1 MNSQSRRR
9 GNVRVLPPQRDWPG
23 SEVPEPESRAHR
35 RVTALV
41 AIAAVTM
48 TVLYLGWRVLFTIDA
63 TSALLGIP
71 LLVLEFWA
79 FLSALMHAVVLWDLD
94 AIPPASRRESTDKR
108 VVVLIPTY
116 NEPPEVLMPTLL
128 GARGIRLADQVWVLD
143 DGTRDWVRD
152 ACDDLGLVWR
162 TRNEHEDAKA
172 GNINAALPDIDAD
185 LIVVL
190 DADHVASRDLL
201 SHTIGYFDDPRVALV
216 QTPQDFFNQESFEHD
231 VLGDRIIGEEDLFYR
246 AMAAGRNRWN
256 AAFWVGTGAVIR
268 LDALRS
274 IGGVATSSITEDI
287 QTTIALHRA
296 GWRTVHHNEVLARGL
311 AAADADQYLT
321 QRYRWGTGA
330 MQVLRNERF
339 MTRPGLTFAQRI
351 CYLSTLMGWWDSWR
365 ILALLLLP
373 PISLLL
379 ASFPFSTT
387 LTAFILFFGA
397 SFTLQQFAMW
407 RLTRRRST
415 PRRSMIFDA
424 IKLPATLRA
433 TLTIFSRRPR
443 RFEVTDKGRRGSE
456 RIQAR
461 VPLLLPAVLAVE
473 LAAIV
478 TFGITIVV
486 APTRLENPWIAA
498 LTVVWLLFNTY
509 IVIMAIRRIRDSR
522 FAGERRSSVR
532 LQVDGEGS
540 IGSVPVRI
548 QDLSLGGARLL
559 GGTVLPTRGIF
570 DLQIGHRS
578 LMVIVTRSEPGAD
591 GRTVTQVQFL
601 PGQELLAADVVSPLL
616 VASRPDGT
624 P

>member
-1 MNSQSRRR
+1 ME
-9 GNVRVLPPQRDWPG
+9 VLPPQRDWPG
-23 SEVPEPESRAHR
+23 SEIPEPESRTHR
-35 RVTALV
+35 RVTALI
-41 AIAAVTM
+41 AIAAITM

-71 LLVLEFWA
+71 LLILEVWA
-79 FLSALMHAVVLWDLD
+79 FISALMHGVVLWDLD
-94 AIPPASRRESTDKR
+94 AIPAAPRRETTDKR

-128 GARGIRLADQVWVLD
+128 GAKGVTLAAEVWVLD

-152 ACDDLGLVWR
+152 ACAELGLVWR
-162 TRNEHEDAKA
+162 TREEHEHAKA

-185 LIVVL
+185 LVAVL

-201 SHTIGYFDDPRVALV
+201 SHTIAYFDDPSVALV

-256 AAFWVGTGAVIR
+256 AAFWVGTGAIIR

-274 IGGVATSSITEDI
+274 IGGVATNSLTEDI
-287 QTTIALHRA
+287 QTTIVLHRH
-296 GWRTVHHNEVLARGL
+296 GWSTVHHNEVLARGL

-321 QRYRWGTGA
+321 QRFRWGTGA
-330 MQVLRNERF
+330 MQVLRHERF

-351 CYLSTLMGWWDSWR
+351 CYLSTLLGWWDSWR

-397 SFTLQQFAMW
+397 SFSLQQLAMW

-415 PRRSMIFDA
+415 PRRSMIFDT
-424 IKLPATLRA
+424 IKLPATLSA

-443 RFEVTDKGRRGSE
+443 RFQVTDKGRRGSE
-456 RIQAR
+456 RLQSR
-461 VPLLLPAVLAVE
+461 VSPLLPALLIVE
-473 LAAIV
+473 LAAVLVFVLSLVI
-478 TFGITIVV
+478 
-486 APTRLENPWIAA
+486 APDRLDNPWIAA
-498 LTVVWLLFNTY
+498 LTVAWLLFNTY
-509 IVIMAIRRIRDSR
+509 IVIMAIVRIRDSR
-522 FAGERRSSVR
+522 YAGERRSSVR
-532 LQVDGEGS
+532 LRVTGQAVLGTEA
-540 IGSVPVRI
+540 VEI
-548 QDLSLGGARLL
+548 QDLSLGGAKVT
-559 GGTVLPTRGIF
+559 G
-570 DLQIGHRS
+570 DLVWPPRDIVDLRVGYRS
-578 LMVIVTRSEPGAD
+578 LMVIVTRSERDSD
-591 GRTVTQVQFL
+591 GRGVTQVQFL
-601 PGQELLAADVVSPLL
+601 PGQELIAAEVVSPLL
-616 VASRPDGT
+616 VASRHDGT
-624 P
+624 SSELH

>member
-1 MNSQSRRR
+1 M
-9 GNVRVLPPQRDWPG
+9 LPPQRDWPG
-23 SEVPEPESRAHR
+23 SEVPEPESRTHR

-41 AIAAVTM
+41 AMAAVTM
-48 TVLYLGWRVLFTIDA
+48 TALYLGWRVLFTIDA

-71 LLVLEFWA
+71 LLVLEVRA
-79 FLSALMHAVVLWDLD
+79 FGSTLMHAVVLWDLD
-94 AIPPASRRESTDKR
+94 AIPPAPRRESTDKR

-128 GARGIRLADQVWVLD
+128 GAKGIRLADEVWVLD

-152 ACDDLGLVWR
+152 ACHDLGLVWR
-162 TRNEHEDAKA
+162 TRSEHEHAKA
-172 GNINAALPDIDAD
+172 GNINAALPDINAD

-231 VLGDRIIGEEDLFYR
+231 VLGDRVIGEEDLFYR

-287 QTTIALHRA
+287 QTTIVLHRN
-296 GWRTVHHNEVLARGL
+296 GWRTVHHNEVLARDL

-321 QRYRWGTGA
+321 QRYRWSTGA
-330 MQVLRNERF
+330 MQVLRHERF

-351 CYLSTLMGWWDSWR
+351 CYLSTLLGWWDSWR

-373 PISLLL
+373 AASLML

-397 SFTLQQFAMW
+397 TFGLQQFAMW

-443 RFEVTDKGRRGSE
+443 RFQVTDKGRRGSD
-456 RIQAR
+456 RKQAR
-461 VPLLLPAVLAVE
+461 VPLLLPAILAVE
-473 LAAIV
+473 SAAIV
-478 TFGITIVV
+478 TFASPSSPRRRGSR
-486 APTRLENPWIAA
+486 TRG
-498 LTVVWLLFNTY
+498 
-509 IVIMAIRRIRDSR
+509 S
-522 FAGERRSSVR
+522 RRSR
-532 LQVDGEGS
+532 WCG
-540 IGSVPVRI
+540 
-548 QDLSLGGARLL
+548 
-559 GGTVLPTRGIF
+559 F
-570 DLQIGHRS
+570 
-578 LMVIVTRSEPGAD
+578 
-591 GRTVTQVQFL
+591 
-601 PGQELLAADVVSPLL
+601 SP
-616 VASRPDGT
+616 APSS
-624 P
+624 